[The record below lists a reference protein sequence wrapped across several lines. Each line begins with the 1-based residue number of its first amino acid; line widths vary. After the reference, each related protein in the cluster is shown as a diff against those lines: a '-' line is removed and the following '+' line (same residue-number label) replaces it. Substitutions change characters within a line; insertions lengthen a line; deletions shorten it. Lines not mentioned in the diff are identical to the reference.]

1 MQYNQIISA
10 FLKLIV
16 LWFAEWS
23 EEEIR
28 ALWELDRWEMFSLTE
43 KDDFD
48 LVGVDTGI
56 EVNWI

>member
-1 MQYNQIISA
+1 M
-10 FLKLIV
+10 
-16 LWFAEWS
+16 LWFAEWI

-48 LVGVDTGI
+48 LVGSDTGI